1 MKYCF
6 CLDQYNDYDGES
18 YTSAKRLKSNFKKVP
33 LHSRVTGAHNNNTK
47 LKGLKMIIRQNI
59 NVTDIDQVFDVLN
72 HMQFFFFFFFFVNL
86 IHYYYFIPILHNLSI
101 VFKGFNYNQFRLNY
115 RIA

>member
-72 HMQFFFFFFFFVNL
+72 HMQFFFF
-86 IHYYYFIPILHNLSI
+86 YFC
-101 VFKGFNYNQFRLNY
+101 QFDTLLLFY
-115 RIA
+115 II